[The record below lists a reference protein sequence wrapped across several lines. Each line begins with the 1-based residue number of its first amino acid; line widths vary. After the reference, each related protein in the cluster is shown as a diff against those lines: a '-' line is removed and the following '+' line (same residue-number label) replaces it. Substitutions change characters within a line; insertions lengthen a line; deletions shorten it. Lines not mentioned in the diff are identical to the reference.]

1 MRGSSERAT
10 EQRCSFVALSVLY
23 RISLVIQGRARIA
36 RTAPGYHVT
45 RRRRSNTVTG
55 NITQLLL
62 QWRRGDDSALERL
75 MPLVYEELHRLAR
88 QCMRRERAGH
98 TLQTTALVNEAY
110 LRLANSSR
118 VQWQDRAHF
127 FAIAAQLMRRVL
139 VDEARK
145 RLNQKRGGEFTRIE
159 IDALQ
164 LNSQPREFELLA
176 LDQALQRLAEFA
188 PRKCKVVELRFFGG
202 LSIEEA
208 ALVLGVSTDIVKR
221 EWRTAKLWLLQELR
235 TTDYTDEHASAN
247 V

>member
-62 QWRRGDDSALERL
+62 QWRRGDESALEQL
-75 MPLVYEELHRLAR
+75 MPLVYEELRRLAR
-88 QCMRRERAGH
+88 QCMRGERAGH

-110 LRLANSSR
+110 LRLVHSSR

-145 RLNQKRGGEFTRIE
+145 RRNLKRGGEFTRVQIDEIE
-159 IDALQ
+159 V
-164 LNSQPREFELLA
+164 STQPREFDLLA
-176 LDQALQRLAEFA
+176 LDQALNELAEFA
-188 PRKCKVVELRFFGG
+188 PRKGKVVELRFFGG
-202 LSIEEA
+202 LSIEET
-208 ALVLGVSTDIVKR
+208 ALVLGISADIVKR
-221 EWRTAKLWLLQELR
+221 EWRTAKLWLLKELS
-235 TTDYTDEHASAN
+235 ESISGA
-247 V
+247 

>member
-1 MRGSSERAT
+1 
-10 EQRCSFVALSVLY
+10 
-23 RISLVIQGRARIA
+23 
-36 RTAPGYHVT
+36 
-45 RRRRSNTVTG
+45 
-55 NITQLLL
+55 
-62 QWRRGDDSALERL
+62 

-110 LRLANSSR
+110 LRLVNSSR

-159 IDALQ
+159 IDAVQ

-176 LDQALQRLAEFA
+176 LDQALERLAEFA

-235 TTDYTDEHASAN
+235 TTDLHG
-247 V
+247 

>member
-1 MRGSSERAT
+1 MGPQT
-10 EQRCSFVALSVLY
+10 TFL
-23 RISLVIQGRARIA
+23 
-36 RTAPGYHVT
+36 
-45 RRRRSNTVTG
+45 TG

-62 QWRRGDDSALERL
+62 QWRRGDESALERL

-110 LRLANSSR
+110 MRLANSSR

-159 IDALQ
+159 IDAVQ

-176 LDQALQRLAEFA
+176 LDQALERLAEFA
-188 PRKCKVVELRFFGG
+188 PRKCRVVELRFFGG

-235 TTDYTDEHASAN
+235 TTDLHG
-247 V
+247 